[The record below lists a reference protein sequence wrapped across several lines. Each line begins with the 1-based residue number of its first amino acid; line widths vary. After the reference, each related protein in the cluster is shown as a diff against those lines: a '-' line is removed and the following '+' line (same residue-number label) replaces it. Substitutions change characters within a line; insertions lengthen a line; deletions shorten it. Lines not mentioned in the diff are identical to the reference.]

1 MEYFQRSKEDVLR
14 DLEVDASLGLSDK
27 EVSQNRETYGKNEFS
42 PGEKSSLFES
52 IVEALKEPMVFILLI
67 AALLTIGMNVYKQLQ
82 GEQPEYTESIGI
94 LVAIALS
101 AGIKII
107 MEGRSEKAFEALN
120 SINEDIKVKVLRN
133 GEIQYVSKKD
143 IVVGDIIK
151 IETGDKAPADGRL
164 LDAMQ
169 LQVDESM
176 LTGESLAVTKDADAI
191 IQDRKVP
198 LAERTNMLYAGTFVT
213 YGQGT
218 VVVTSVGDH
227 TEMGHIAAELK
238 NAINKSTPLQEKL
251 NKLAKTITTIGII
264 IAGFIFL
271 YELFK
276 ILQDQA
282 FHFREVQNAFV
293 TSIALIVA
301 SVPEGLPT
309 IVAMTL
315 ALNIIKMAKSN
326 ALVRKLIACETIGA
340 INVVCSDKTGTL
352 TKNQMT
358 VLDVWNNGELKQ
370 PSELYNRFIIENF
383 TLNSTADLKVEGSET
398 KFIGNAT
405 EGALLKAFY
414 ETVCSKNPEACPHY
428 AQKSYICK
436 GRCYSNSSASR
447 DFICYNDIRNT
458 RTIVYQYPFSSE
470 RKSMTTIVEEDGTNR
485 VYTKGS
491 PEQII
496 SLCSKIIINNQ
507 VQDFPE
513 ELKEKV
519 TARITKFQKE
529 AKRILGFAHK
539 DIKNE
544 DQNWSEIQND
554 LETDMIFDGFVSIAD
569 PLREDVYEA
578 VRKCGKSGIG
588 LKILTGDNI
597 VTATSIAKQLN
608 IVDQDSLI
616 MEAQAIDEM
625 SDQELIKII
634 DRIVVIARSKPATK
648 LRIVNLLKKRGNVVA
663 VTGDGI
669 NDAPALKNADVG
681 IAMGITGTE
690 VSKEASDIIL
700 LDDSFSTIAKAIE
713 WGRGIYENFQRF
725 IQFQLTVNLVAVLT
739 VVICEMQGKEL
750 PFTTIQL
757 LWVNLIMDGPPALSL
772 GLESLRKHL
781 MVKRPVR
788 RDENIITRNMLSRI
802 IVNGVFI
809 VILMMLVINN
819 QILGGTA
826 EQQTSIIFTSFVM
839 FQLFNAFNSR
849 ELDNE
854 SIFANLKE
862 NKAML
867 WIIGATFLLQIVI
880 TQFGGEV
887 FRTAAL
893 PVSMWVK
900 IILYSSS
907 VIVFSEGIRFAK
919 RVWKKVTS
927 PSYA

>member
-1 MEYFQRSKEDVLR
+1 MDFFQKSKEDVLR
-14 DLEVDASLGLSDK
+14 DLQVNADKGLTDT
-27 EVSQNRETYGKNEFS
+27 EVSLSREKYGKNEFS
-42 PGEKSSLFES
+42 PGEKGSLFHN
-52 IVEALKEPMVFILLI
+52 IIEALKEPMVFILLI
-67 AALLTIGMNVYKQLQ
+67 AAFITIGMNVYKQLH

-101 AGIKII
+101 AGIKIV

-120 SINEDIKVKVLRN
+120 SINEDVKVKALRN
-133 GEIQYVSKKD
+133 GEIQYVGKRD

-164 LDAMQ
+164 IEAMQ

-176 LTGESLAVTKDADAI
+176 LTGESIAVTKDADAVI
-191 IQDRKVP
+191 RDRKVP
-198 LAERTNMLYAGTFVT
+198 LAERTNMIYGGTFVT
-213 YGQGT
+213 YGQGAM
-218 VVVTSVGDH
+218 VVTSVGDQ
-227 TEMGHIAAELK
+227 TEMGGIAAELK

-251 NKLAKTITTIGII
+251 NKLAKAITTIGILV
-264 IAGFIFL
+264 AGFIFL

-276 ILQDQA
+276 ILQDHA

-326 ALVRKLIACETIGA
+326 ALVRKLVACETIGA

-358 VLDVWNNGELKQ
+358 VIDVWNNGELRQ

-383 TLNSTADLKVEGSET
+383 TLNSTADIKIEGSQT
-398 KFIGNAT
+398 QFIGNAT

-414 ETVCSKNPEACPHY
+414 ETLCSRDPEACPHY
-428 AQKSYICK
+428 ADKNYLCEGK
-436 GRCYSNSSASR
+436 CYSISSAAGE
-447 DFICYNDIRNT
+447 FVCYNDIRNT
-458 RTIVYQYPFSSE
+458 GNIVFQYPFSSE
-470 RKSMTTIVEEDGTNR
+470 RKSMSTIVEEDGINR
-485 VYTKGS
+485 IYTKGS
-491 PEQII
+491 PEKII
-496 SLCSKIIINNQ
+496 SLCSKIIINNR

-513 ELKEKV
+513 HLKEKV
-519 TARITKFQKE
+519 TAQITEFQKE
-529 AKRILGFAHK
+529 AKRVLGFAHK
-539 DIKNE
+539 DIGSHDRE
-544 DQNWSEIQND
+544 WSEVQHEIEAD
-554 LETDMIFDGFVSIAD
+554 LIFDGFVSIAD

-588 LKILTGDNI
+588 LKILTGDNV

-608 IVDQDSLI
+608 IVDRDSIIL
-616 MEAQAIDEM
+616 EAQAIDEM
-625 SDQELIKII
+625 SDEELIKII
-634 DRIVVIARSKPATK
+634 DKIVVIARSKPATK
-648 LRIVNLLKKRGNVVA
+648 LRIVNLLKKLGNVVA

-700 LDDSFSTIAKAIE
+700 LNDSFSTIQKAVE

-739 VVICEMQGKEL
+739 VVICELQGKEI

-781 MVKRPVR
+781 MDKRPVR
-788 RDENIITRNMLSRI
+788 REESIISRNMLSRI
-802 IVNGVFI
+802 IANGLFI
-809 VILMMLVINN
+809 VILMMLVVNN

-826 EQQTSIIFTSFVM
+826 EQQTSIIFTTFVL

-849 ELDNE
+849 ELEND
-854 SIFANLKE
+854 SIFANLKQ

-867 WIIGATFLLQIVI
+867 WIIGGTFLLQIVI

-887 FRTAAL
+887 FRTASL
-893 PVSMWVK
+893 PFSMWVK

-907 VIVFSEGIRFAK
+907 VVFFSEGIRFVK